1 MGYNDYIERHKT
13 HELRACQMKQLSI
26 LEEIDRIC
34 AKHRI
39 DYWIDSGTLLG
50 AVRHGGFIP
59 WDDDIDICMLAEDL
73 DHFKQVAPAELPPS
87 MVLQSKETFPESK
100 EPIVKVRENNSL
112 YVEPG
117 DDFSAN
123 YPKGLFVDI
132 FPFVAYPTVSRKFC
146 RRYGRMFTRSRAILR
161 KPHRYSLR
169 SVAELFWFG
178 GQYLMSRVAWW
189 GVSAFR
195 SRDQYLSFV
204 LENNGYGIM
213 HRRECIF
220 PLSTMTFEGKDFPAP
235 RDPDE
240 YLRDLFGDYMRIPP
254 PEQRH
259 IHAVFM
265 LPQLEDEDEPRK
277 A

>member
-132 FPFVAYPTVSRKFC
+132 FPFVAY
-146 RRYGRMFTRSRAILR
+146 
-161 KPHRYSLR
+161 RYSLR

-189 GVSAFR
+189 GASAFR

-254 PEQRH
+254 PERRH

-265 LPQLEDEDEPRK
+265 LPQLEDEDESRK

>member
-1 MGYNDYIERHKT
+1 M
-13 HELRACQMKQLSI
+13 
-26 LEEIDRIC
+26 
-34 AKHRI
+34 
-39 DYWIDSGTLLG
+39 
-50 AVRHGGFIP
+50 RHGGFIP

-189 GVSAFR
+189 GASAFR

-220 PLSTMTFEGKDFPAP
+220 PLSAMTFEGKDFPAP